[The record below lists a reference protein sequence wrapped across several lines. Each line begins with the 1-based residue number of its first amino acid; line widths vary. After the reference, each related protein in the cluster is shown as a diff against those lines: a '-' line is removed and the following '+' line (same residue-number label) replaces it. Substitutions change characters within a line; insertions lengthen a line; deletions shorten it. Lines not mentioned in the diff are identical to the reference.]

1 MRLEKAQCSPFKL
14 VVVLAPCSVAVN
26 VMQSRRIA
34 ALESAIQVL
43 KSDRSLRPGMAM
55 PALTAFNL
63 KGQFEVIPMAGRD
76 KPTIVYVFAPECKW
90 CSRNAPNIG
99 ALYRAVAGKYEM
111 IGLSLSAGNDRNPT
125 TSMAANGIEFPVY
138 VKPVA
143 SVIDAYGLGGT
154 PQTIVVSPQ
163 GTVVKRWV
171 GAYDGRVAREVEAFF
186 GLQLPGLKDP

>member
-1 MRLEKAQCSPFKL
+1 MRSSRL
-14 VVVLAPCSVAVN
+14 VVLLAACSVAVN

-34 ALESAIQVL
+34 ALEGAIRAL
-43 KSDRSLRPGMAM
+43 KSERSLRPGIAM

-63 KGQFEVIPMAGRD
+63 KGQLEVIPMAGRE

-90 CSRNAPNIG
+90 CSRNASNVG
-99 ALYRAVAGKYEM
+99 ALYRAVAGRYEM
-111 IGLSLSAGNDRNPT
+111 IGVSLSSGNDRNLT
-125 TSMAANGIEFPVY
+125 TSMAVNGIEFPVY
-138 VKPVA
+138 VRPIP
-143 SVIDAYGLGGT
+143 SLIDAYGLGGT

-163 GTVVKRWV
+163 GTVVKTWI